1 LVGKA
6 VAVALGLLTT
16 LIAVPVSA
24 QPPTTPTEPTPT
36 TTPSPTPAGGPSQP
50 PVLGTDVGIQIP
62 GVLFPPLTGIDPLYP
77 APVQGPLTLT
87 PSITIEEEYN
97 DNVFL
102 DNNDK
107 RSDFITRISPGLA
120 LAMQQPGFNLT
131 ASYAFSGEIYAKE
144 SQLNEIA
151 NSHRFLAS
159 LSYQATPRVGLSLSD
174 GFVYS
179 KNSNA
184 ASVAGVSTG
193 RQTSLS
199 NVLAAGLNFQATQRL
214 TWNASAAYTI
224 QRFDAASTQ
233 DSSQRF
239 GATGTQDS
247 DTYHI
252 GTGLSYAVTPRMD
265 LTAGYDVEYFVIDRE
280 KPSTTHTP
288 RIGAAYRFTPTLT
301 ASVSGG
307 PSFLVSDG
315 DTTVTPAGSAT
326 VAKTTSWGAMSGFYD
341 RSISTAGGLGGPSD
355 VQTVGGSVV
364 VGTYLRGLVVS
375 FNPRYTMTKSE
386 GSSRSKSD
394 VKALSLNLSA
404 SYQLAR
410 YVAVVASYTFFHQ
423 TTDSADGRAAD
434 ADQNRISVGLRFG
447 YPISVY

>member
-1 LVGKA
+1 MKHKFTVGET
-6 VAVALGLLTT
+6 VY
-16 LIAVPVSA
+16 
-24 QPPTTPTEPTPT
+24 
-36 TTPSPTPAGGPSQP
+36 
-50 PVLGTDVGIQIP
+50 
-62 GVLFPPLTGIDPLYP
+62 F
-77 APVQGPLTLT
+77 
-87 PSITIEEEYN
+87 
-97 DNVFL
+97 
-102 DNNDK
+102 
-107 RSDFITRISPGLA
+107 
-120 LAMQQPGFNLT
+120 T
-131 ASYAFSGEIYAKE
+131 ASNVARPAASGTYEVIRLLPTDGDDCQYRIKSSTEAFERVAKE